1 MHAAMSGSRFGAA
14 AIAAGARVA
23 AELGPEEPGA
33 GGEGVL
39 FSGLGR
45 EEPGAGGVAGTD
57 AADASGCYSAEFGG
71 VERALLDVAR
81 KVERE
86 FRGRTRAALLEQ
98 LRLELP
104 HARLG
109 LGLGLGLALGL
120 ANQP

>member
-45 EEPGAGGVAGTD
+45 EEPGAGGVAGDD
-57 AADASGCYSAEFGG
+57 AADARGCYSADSGADAAEASAYGG
-71 VERALLDVAR
+71 VERALLDVVR
-81 KVERE
+81 K
-86 FRGRTRAALLEQ
+86 G
-98 LRLELP
+98 
-104 HARLG
+104 
-109 LGLGLGLALGL
+109 
-120 ANQP
+120 